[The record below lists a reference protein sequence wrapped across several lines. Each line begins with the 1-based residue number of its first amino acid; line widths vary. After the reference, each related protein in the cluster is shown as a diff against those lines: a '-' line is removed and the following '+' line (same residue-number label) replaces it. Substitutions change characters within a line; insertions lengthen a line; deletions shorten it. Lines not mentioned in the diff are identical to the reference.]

1 MSAGSAFAAGL
12 RSGQAIYDNAV
23 RNAMARKRFDMAK
36 AEFKYQ
42 QAQRKQ
48 AIEDEVAATTA
59 FDKAKD
65 FFGSGELNLK
75 NQADRDTYN
84 NVLLS
89 VEPEIMRHKPTF
101 DQYERFIK
109 VFEEKEG
116 LPLIRDRERKQRT
129 IIANYLDN
137 SSEQEPLYKRDKDNN
152 FILNT
157 EGKPQYDMSGM
168 IEFNL
173 NVEAERQRKLKDIEF
188 GGGGMERFFGSKPSN
203 LSPGLRERYITS
215 RKDYFD
221 KIVSGG
227 NVDDIVQASYVW
239 DDAPTQSQED
249 SLEKFKFT
257 SDRIAELKDLLEGEA
272 TGPVM
277 GIIRSNNPFDEK
289 ARLIKAQITKIIP
302 GLARGVFNEVGVLTD
317 PDVRMYSQTIGNLT
331 TPEEVNEALTKAA
344 MDMVAKG
351 FEDKL
356 VTMAKNRKNVSGY
369 LDTLKDI
376 KAKRSVVVGE
386 EEEEPAASVE
396 VDELQLTD
404 DGKPVISEELVEQMR
419 STGADIVEVTDKSTG
434 TKRKIRI
441 NKVQAPDPQAP
452 AAPAPNPPEEPVD
465 EAFDALFGPGSIDA
479 SQSEATTDTRDRKQQ
494 IEDRIGYF
502 QELLDELGRPRTR
515 ESKSKKEKRRKY
527 QNAIQ
532 KNKDI
537 LKTL

>member
-1 MSAGSAFAAGL
+1 MSAGSAFASGL
-12 RSGQAIYDNAV
+12 RAGQAIYDSAV

-109 VFEEKEG
+109 VFEDKEG

-173 NVEAERQRKLKDIEF
+173 NAEAERQRKLKDIEF
-188 GGGGMERFFGSKPSN
+188 GGGGMERFFGSNPSS
-203 LSPGLRERYITS
+203 LSPGLRERYIIF
-215 RKDYFD
+215 RNDYFD
-221 KIVSGG
+221 TIKQGG
-227 NVDDIVQASYVW
+227 KNEDIIEASSVW
-239 DDAPTQSQED
+239 HEKPGADQQK
-249 SLEKFKFT
+249 SLGQFKFT
-257 SDRIAELKDLLEGEA
+257 SDRIAELKEKLEGQT
-272 TGPVM
+272 TGPIAGVWRKYKA
-277 GIIRSNNPFDEK
+277 GFGLDDK
-289 ARLIKAQITKIIP
+289 AREIEAQITKIIP
-302 GLARGVFNEVGVLTD
+302 GLARGVFGEVGVLTD
-317 PDVRMYSQTIGNLT
+317 QDVKMYSKTIGNLT
-331 TPEEVNEALTKAA
+331 TPEEVNDALTKAA

-356 VTMAKNRKNVSGY
+356 VTMAKSRMNVSGY
-369 LDTLKDI
+369 LSQLKDV
-376 KAKRSVVVGE
+376 RSKLRTVLGE
-386 EEEEPAASVE
+386 EEEAPAASVE

-404 DGKPVISEELVEQMR
+404 DGKPVISEELEAQLR
-419 STGADIVEVTDKSTG
+419 ATGADTVEVVDQATG
-434 TKRKIRI
+434 TKRKIKI
-441 NKVQAPDPQAP
+441 NRVKAP
-452 AAPAPNPPEEPVD
+452 AAPTPNPPAETVD
-465 EAFDALFGPGSIDA
+465 KAFDALFGPGSIDA

>member
-12 RSGQAIYDNAV
+12 RSGQAIYDSAV

-65 FFGSGELNLK
+65 FFSSGELKLK

-116 LPLIRDRERKQRT
+116 LPLMRDRERQQRT

-157 EGKPQYDMSGM
+157 EGKPQFDMSGM
-168 IEFNL
+168 IQFNL
-173 NVEAERQRKLKDIEF
+173 KTEADRQRQLKDIEF

-203 LSPGLRERYITS
+203 LSPGLRERYIIS
-215 RKDYFD
+215 RNNYFD
-221 KIVSGG
+221 KIKSGG
-227 NVDDIVQASYVW
+227 NTDDIVQASYVW
-239 DDAPTQSQED
+239 DEAPSQSESE
-249 SLEKFKFT
+249 SLDKFKFT
-257 SDRIAELKDLLEGEA
+257 SDRIAELKTQLEGEA

-277 GIIRSNNPFDEK
+277 GIIRSANPFDEK

-302 GLARGVFNEVGVLTD
+302 GLARGVFGEVGVLTD
-317 PDVRMYSQTIGNLT
+317 QDVAMYSRTIGNLSQ
-331 TPEEVNEALTKAA
+331 PEEVNEALTKAA
-344 MDMVAKG
+344 MDMVARG

-376 KAKRSVVVGE
+376 KAKRSVVLGE

-396 VDELQLTD
+396 VDNLQLTD
-404 DGKPVISEELVEQMR
+404 DGQPVISEELAEQLR
-419 STGADIVEVTDKSTG
+419 ATNADTVEVVDQATG
-434 TKRKIRI
+434 TKRKIKI
-441 NKVQAPDPQAP
+441 NRVKAPAPQAP
-452 AAPAPNPPEEPVD
+452 AAPTPNPPAEPVD
-465 EAFDALFGPGSIDA
+465 KAFDALFGPGSIDA
-479 SQSEATTDTRDRKQQ
+479 SQSEVTTDTRDRKQQ
-494 IEDRIGYF
+494 IETRIGYF

-527 QNAIQ
+527 QDAIQ

>member
-12 RSGQAIYDNAV
+12 RSGQAIYDSAV

-65 FFGSGELNLK
+65 FFGSGELKLK

-116 LPLIRDRERKQRT
+116 LPLMRDRERQQRT

-157 EGKPQYDMSGM
+157 EGKPQFDMSGM
-168 IEFNL
+168 IQFNL
-173 NVEAERQRKLKDIEF
+173 KTEADRQRQLKDIEF

-203 LSPGLRERYITS
+203 LSPGLRERYIIS
-215 RKDYFD
+215 RNNYFD
-221 KIVSGG
+221 KIKSGG
-227 NVDDIVQASYVW
+227 NTDDIVQASYVW
-239 DDAPTQSQED
+239 DEAPSQSESE
-249 SLEKFKFT
+249 SLDKFKFT
-257 SDRIAELKDLLEGEA
+257 SDRIAELKTQLEGEA
-272 TGPVM
+272 TGPII
-277 GIIRSNNPFDEK
+277 GIIRSANPFDEK

-302 GLARGVFNEVGVLTD
+302 GLARGVFGEVGVLTD
-317 PDVRMYSQTIGNLT
+317 QDVAMYSRTIGNLT
-331 TPEEVNEALTKAA
+331 TPEEVNETLTKAA
-344 MDMVAKG
+344 MDMVARG

-376 KAKRSVVVGE
+376 KAKRSVVLG

-396 VDELQLTD
+396 VDNLQLTD

-419 STGADIVEVTDKSTG
+419 ATGADIVEVTDKSTG

-465 EAFDALFGPGSIDA
+465 KAFDALFGPGSIDA
-479 SQSEATTDTRDRKQQ
+479 SQSEVTTDTRDRKQQ